1 MNALLEAKPF
11 DLNEVDKEIY
21 SGAVGTI
28 SSMREWLINFRR
40 RGVNKSEKLGP
51 MLDLLSIDTKYS
63 RYDKVIFVLFDSSV
77 IAKLE
82 RIGFVREDRCRY
94 RNSSFTMYCQKHNI
108 VFEIVQKNEWPDLV
122 RCIHIS
128 NVTGYFNLNDIHD
141 ALYQEDD
148 LNMD

>member
-51 MLDLLSIDTKYS
+51 MLDLLLIHTKYS

-77 IAKLE
+77 IAKL
-82 RIGFVREDRCRY
+82 
-94 RNSSFTMYCQKHNI
+94 
-108 VFEIVQKNEWPDLV
+108 
-122 RCIHIS
+122 
-128 NVTGYFNLNDIHD
+128 
-141 ALYQEDD
+141 
-148 LNMD
+148 